1 MRVVVGLAIV
11 TASALGARAAC
22 ACGVGGVGGAGVCDA
37 SEAIDAKAE
46 AAARTGDRFG
56 FAYGLTQSALF
67 FGDGRRADTTRATML
82 LTWEHSFARTWTLQ
96 VGLGTLLGGTIDTA
110 FASAIFRP
118 GFLAAV
124 TLTHRIFEAEHGA
137 RDGRPFVLTTYGLSF
152 ATTTSKAEGADS
164 IGYTALD
171 FRFGL
176 IVGTTFAGA
185 ITPYAALRI
194 FGGPAFW
201 RWQDG
206 QVASGSAAVIGTDAY
221 KYEAGG
227 GVVVTLGKKDAAR
240 PRSGRVGFFVDG
252 SFVGERNVRAGASVS
267 F

>member
-1 MRVVVGLAIV
+1 MRTLVAIAIV
-11 TASALGARAAC
+11 VASTAAARAAS

-37 SEAIDAKAE
+37 SEAIDAKTD
-46 AAARTGDRFG
+46 AAARSRDRFG

-67 FGDGRRADTTRATML
+67 FGEGRRADTTRATML

-96 VGLGTLLGGTIDTA
+96 VGVGTLLGGTIDTV
-110 FASAIFRP
+110 FASAVFRP
-118 GFLAAV
+118 GFLAAA
-124 TLTHRIFEAEHGA
+124 TLSHRIFEGERGA
-137 RDGRPFVLTTYGLSF
+137 RDGRPFVLTTYTLSF
-152 ATTTSKAEGADS
+152 ATTTAKAEGADS
-164 IGYTALD
+164 TGYTALD

-176 IVGTTFAGA
+176 LVGTTFAGA

-201 RWQDG
+201 RWQD
-206 QVASGSAAVIGTDAY
+206 APVIGTDAY

-227 GVVVTLGKKDAAR
+227 GVVVSVGKRDAATG
-240 PRSGRVGFFVDG
+240 GRVGFFVDG
-252 SFVGERNVRAGASVS
+252 SFVGERNVRAGASMS